1 MADSIRFV
9 LLNDFSLIREDVF
22 GALENARLNP
32 VGYQPK
38 DKIEFLD
45 LLSIRKPA
53 VVIIRVGGAIGKQDF
68 HFEQVKLWLAEQQLD
83 IPIWMIVNPDK
94 EATAVS
100 AMYEGLADYF
110 FTDRLSRIGPAAA
123 RLAGQYAP
131 APELVDLN
139 LVMEE
144 VCKEY
149 ELLFGEH
156 ALSLN
161 FLPAVDLPAIRG
173 DSQLLAQAF
182 SSILNYIIEA
192 VPPETKTDVRPYLDA
207 VKAEVCV
214 EIKLS
219 GDGLRTEEQIESTA
233 VSEKSLSSA
242 NLIIKKQNGQIQVD
256 GGEAYGIRIRVTFP
270 AILDKQITGSPKLL
284 IVENSLLMRSILQE
298 ALEQEGFTVKTA
310 EHGAAAL
317 IEMARFQPDLIISD
331 IVMPIM
337 DGFAFFEAVRENP
350 DWQEIPF
357 IFVTGQ
363 SDQKE
368 HLNMQAL
375 RGATYLIK
383 PIIVEELL
391 VAVHSR
397 LHP

>member
-1 MADSIRFV
+1 MAGSFRFV
-9 LLNDFSLIREDVF
+9 LLNDFSLLREEVI
-22 GALENARLNP
+22 GALEKARLNP
-32 VGYQPK
+32 VDYQPK

-45 LLSIRKPA
+45 LLSIQKPA
-53 VVIIRVGGAIGKQDF
+53 VVFIRTGGAIGKQDF
-68 HFEQVKLWLAEQQLD
+68 HFEQLNLWLAEQQVD
-83 IPIWMIVNPDK
+83 IPIWMIVDPDN

-100 AMYEGLADYF
+100 AMYKGLSDYF
-110 FTDRLSRIGPAAA
+110 FTDRLARIGPAAA
-123 RLAGQYAP
+123 RLAGQYSP
-131 APELVDLN
+131 ALEPIDLN
-139 LVMEE
+139 QVMEG

-149 ELLFGEH
+149 EPLFVTH
-156 ALSLN
+156 ALTLN

-173 DSQLLAQAF
+173 DSQLLARAF
-182 SSILNYIIEA
+182 LSILNNVIEA
-192 VPPETKTDVRPYLDA
+192 VPPETNTEVRPYLDA
-207 VKAEVCV
+207 VKAEICV

-233 VSEKSLSSA
+233 VSEASLSSA
-242 NLIIKKQNGQIQVD
+242 NKIIENQMGQVQVD
-256 GGEAYGIRIRVTFP
+256 SGEEFGVRIRVTFP
-270 AILDKQITGSPKLL
+270 AILDKQVTGSPNLL
-284 IVENSLLMRSILQE
+284 VVENSLLMRSILQE

-317 IEMARFQPDLIISD
+317 IEMADFQPDLIISD
-331 IVMPIM
+331 IVMPVM

-397 LHP
+397 LQP